1 MDILLDLLASAGP
14 AGGIIGVVLL
24 LLFYLRKQEQGVRAD
39 VNGSLARLTAENLD
53 LRAEIREQD
62 LKLEDYEAKF
72 DELRTARREA
82 EDRELQQTRRA
93 DAYLH
98 LLGELDAGD

>member
-1 MDILLDLLASAGP
+1 MDILIDLLGTVGP

-24 LLFYLRKQEQGVRAD
+24 LLFYLRKQEAGVRED

-53 LRAEIREQD
+53 LRAEIKEKDERLD
-62 LKLEDYEAKF
+62 AYEAKF

-82 EDRELQQTRRA
+82 EDRELQQRRRA
-93 DAYLH
+93 ESYKH
-98 LLGELDAGD
+98 LLGEPHAGD